1 MFRELLV
8 AIIVT
13 VYGCYIFLSDVLA
26 QDAINVQSKVET
38 PAVISGGDA
47 ADDPAIW
54 VDQANPV
61 NSKIYGTDKDSGIY
75 TYDIEGNEL
84 QYFSLGLINN
94 VDVRSGLHHFAFE
107 SVLAGTRL
115 DDNSLIVIPID
126 DQGLL
131 VIDELISYPTAFNT
145 IYGTCL
151 GVISDELYMYVSDE
165 ETFQIIEYKIAGFS
179 PSDITQNRVFS
190 TQSVSEGCVVD
201 QVNFRLF
208 YSQEDDANGI
218 RSVAL
223 SDINPSPVVIEDG
236 GRLVADSEGLT
247 VIYLE
252 NRELLLASAQDNNA
266 YFIYDIT
273 DNGSRFIDSFII
285 TDNPLL
291 SIDGVQETDG
301 IDAYYGDFGEVFPN
315 GIFIAQDGENETNE
329 NQNFKYVSLA
339 DVLSSLHL

>member
-131 VIDELISYPTAFNT
+131 VIDELISYTTAFNT

-190 TQSVSEGCVVD
+190 TQSVSEGCV
-201 QVNFRLF
+201 
-208 YSQEDDANGI
+208 
-218 RSVAL
+218 AL
-223 SDINPSPVVIEDG
+223 SDINPSPVVIEDGISRG